1 VSDATA
7 PGGPSESSVSEIAR
21 LPELTRAEAHL
32 AIEQVWRFFCS
43 LRLTLVNLLLLFVG
57 MIAGT
62 FVNPQNDSLAN
73 IEKAF
78 AQRPG
83 VLWVYRTFELYD
95 LFHSWW
101 FTLFLTSLALNLI
114 ACSLERLPRIYYLVR
129 YPEKR
134 LDRAA
139 GLRFKAAAPRSQAT
153 ANEVADLLR
162 KRGYAAQVS
171 ERPAA
176 EGGGVDV
183 FAERGRYARFGVWV
197 VHLSLL
203 LILGGGIYGRLTA
216 FEGTA
221 DVPQAGGE
229 VDNFI
234 VRKPDGSALRRKLID
249 EQGAQFLVRCDDF
262 RLKEFEPGRPKS
274 FESDLRLF
282 ARQPDGSAGKLLAEQ
297 TITVNHP
304 LRYAGLTFYQAS
316 YRQVDEQMRAKI
328 SLVDKASGL
337 RRDLLVAPSE
347 PIEAADGLRYQVV
360 DYQADFAGLGPAVQV
375 LRAEE
380 KTTGVPRDPQTPQS
394 EPPTGIPSAPS
405 KDAKVSSFWVFAKA
419 PDFDGDNRDDRFAFG
434 FDRLAPFYAT
444 GLQIARDPSTKVVYA
459 GCFLLFL
466 GIGIAF
472 YTSHKR
478 VWARL
483 VQGGLALGGAAHRN
497 AESFSDEFA
506 AISEELSASPQGKPA
521 SRPQTGTTPDA
532 GRASA

>member
-1 VSDATA
+1 
-7 PGGPSESSVSEIAR
+7 
-21 LPELTRAEAHL
+21 
-32 AIEQVWRFFCS
+32 
-43 LRLTLVNLLLLFVG
+43 
-57 MIAGT
+57 
-62 FVNPQNDSLAN
+62 
-73 IEKAF
+73 
-78 AQRPG
+78 
-83 VLWVYRTFELYD
+83 VLWAYRTFELYD

-139 GLRFKAAAPRSQAT
+139 GLRFKASAPRTQAT
-153 ANEVADLLR
+153 ANEVAAALR
-162 KRGYAAQVS
+162 NRGYAAQVS

-229 VDNFI
+229 ADSFI
-234 VRKPDGSALRRKLID
+234 VRKPDGSALRRKLVD
-249 EQGAQFLVRCDDF
+249 EQGAPFLVRCDDF
-262 RLKEFEPGRPKS
+262 RLKEFEPGKPKS

-282 ARQPDGSAGKLLAEQ
+282 ARQADGSAGKLLAEQ

-316 YRQVDEQMRAKI
+316 YRQVDEQMRAKV
-328 SLVDKASGL
+328 SLIDKASGQ
-337 RRDLLVAPSE
+337 RREILVAPSE

-375 LRAEE
+375 LRSEE
-380 KTTGVPRDPQTPQS
+380 KTAGVPRDPDAPQ
-394 EPPTGIPSAPS
+394 PAPGKATMPSRPS

-419 PDFDGDNRDDRFAFG
+419 PDFDRDNRDDRFAFA

-497 AESFSDEFA
+497 AETFSEEFA
-506 AISEELSASPQGKPA
+506 AICQELSVSLQGKPA
-521 SRPQTGTTPDA
+521 ARPQPGPDA